1 MPILQSIQ
9 SLLPN
14 FIAILNLLNLIQK
27 EATSDSINRTGSVI
41 IKVKT
46 TIPMSIS
53 IIYKIFPSGSKY
65 KIRLLLQYW
74 YKFVPLISI
83 IFRLLTLSGVNHLH
97 HFAT

>member
-53 IIYKIFPSGSKY
+53 IMIYKIFPSGSKY
-65 KIRLLLQYW
+65 KIRLLLQY
-74 YKFVPLISI
+74 
-83 IFRLLTLSGVNHLH
+83 
-97 HFAT
+97 